1 MAWTRLP
8 VRASACADSA
18 DRRLQGGAWPRGR
31 KGVLHNRGTLRAR
44 LKPSSRWKRRPAQAC
59 GRFASSRRGK
69 VHYLDALAR
78 RRVFVSG
85 YMTASILSMAS
96 MSKYRSPQLAQTSA
110 STSRTVLPLRSS
122 TSTTRR
128 STRRSPHAMHV
139 RNVPRLVVV
148 GGDFRRDEDVEDF
161 AFLLADNRTFR
172 VGERSGVSEAFDGI
186 GADSANRQSKHR
198 AG

>member
-1 MAWTRLP
+1 MLRSVCLAAPISGLDSLHGL
-8 VRASACADSA
+8 AIKAGLAAD
-18 DRRLQGGAWPRGR
+18 GEVYW
-31 KGVLHNRGTLRAR
+31 
-44 LKPSSRWKRRPAQAC
+44 
-59 GRFASSRRGK
+59 
-69 VHYLDALAR
+69 LDALAR
-78 RRVFVSG
+78 RRGFGSG
-85 YMTASILSMAS
+85 YMTASIFSMAS

-128 STRRSPHAMHV
+128 STRRSPHVMHV

-148 GGDFRRDEDVEDF
+148 SGDFRRDEDVEDF